1 MGKEITVLIDSES
14 PGSGVIIKQTG
25 NTYTVI
31 TAYHVVKNSNL
42 KYQIVTP
49 DNQRYQLNYQTV
61 KRLDNNID
69 LAILQF
75 TGRKYFNIE
84 ENGVCLTSKNQRFWT
99 GDNSQMDTLTNYR
112 QIIEK
117 ILKEYAAL
125 PYAYGELER
134 ELIIDKSENSY
145 LLLTIGWENKQ
156 RVHDCLIHI
165 DIINNLVWIQR
176 DGTEDGITNELVNA
190 GIPKNQ
196 IVLAFHPVN
205 VRKHTEYAIGV

>member
-1 MGKEITVLIDSES
+1 
-14 PGSGVIIKQTG
+14 
-25 NTYTVI
+25 
-31 TAYHVVKNSNL
+31 
-42 KYQIVTP
+42 
-49 DNQRYQLNYQTV
+49 
-61 KRLDNNID
+61 
-69 LAILQF
+69 
-75 TGRKYFNIE
+75 
-84 ENGVCLTSKNQRFWT
+84 
-99 GDNSQMDTLTNYR
+99 MDTLTNYR

-134 ELIIDKSENSY
+134 KLIIDKSENSY

-156 RVHDCLIHI
+156 RIHGCLIHR
-165 DIINNLVWIQR
+165 IQR

-205 VRKHTEYAIGV
+205 VRKHTEYAVGV